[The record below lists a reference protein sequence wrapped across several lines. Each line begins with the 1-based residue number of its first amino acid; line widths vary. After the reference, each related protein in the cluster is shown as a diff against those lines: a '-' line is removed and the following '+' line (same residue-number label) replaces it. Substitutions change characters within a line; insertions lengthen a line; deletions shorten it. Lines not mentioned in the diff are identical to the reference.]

1 MIFKKIISITLTIL
15 IFCFSFTEIT
25 NADKKD
31 IIEKD
36 PYSWMEEFGMPEW
49 DRVSEILSISLS
61 DLHQEIQFQT
71 LIQIA
76 NNKSISKDEFYKLL
90 IEGGNYGLILKQ
102 KVSDGRLDEEK
113 TLWYWEVRKGKID
126 WFIIAHINE
135 LNKYYKPILN

>member
-1 MIFKKIISITLTIL
+1 MILKKIISITLTIL

>member
-1 MIFKKIISITLTIL
+1 MILKKIISITLTIL

-61 DLHQEIQFQT
+61 DLHQEIQSQT

-102 KVSDGRLDEEK
+102 KVSDSRLDEEK
-113 TLWYWEVRKGKID
+113 ALWYWEVRKGKID
-126 WFIIAHINE
+126 WFINTHINE

>member
-1 MIFKKIISITLTIL
+1 MILKKIISITLTIL

-61 DLHQEIQFQT
+61 DLHQEIQSQT

>member
-31 IIEKD
+31 IIEKN

>member
-1 MIFKKIISITLTIL
+1 MILKKIISITLTIL

-126 WFIIAHINE
+126 WFINAHINE

>member
-1 MIFKKIISITLTIL
+1 MILKKIISITLTIL

-126 WFIIAHINE
+126 WFINTHINE
-135 LNKYYKPILN
+135 LNKYYEPILN